1 MPSTTP
7 PAEIATAGDSPLGD
21 PASEAPTAIELAQ
34 PRNLL
39 VLAGQQIMLRVA
51 WIFKT
56 ESVIMPAFLD
66 TIAGAGWIR
75 GCLPVLNRI
84 GQSVPP
90 MLLSDRLRAAP
101 VKSRALLLT
110 SLLMSGP
117 FLLLAGVWFSL
128 DDKRQPWLPWL
139 FLLLYFIFFC
149 FTGLNQLSFGT
160 VQGKLVAVKRRG
172 RLLALSGVIGSFA
185 AIGAV
190 WFLLP
195 RLLERDFAN
204 GFGWIFLITG
214 VGFSIA
220 GAVCLLLREPPD
232 DAAGLHP
239 RPQRPLHGVWLVVRR
254 DRSFRRLA
262 VVAMLFIT
270 AQFLFPHYQKLGYVQ
285 LEAGGFDL
293 MVWVVAQNAGAGVFS
308 LLAGAIADRFGNRL
322 AIRMLVFVSA
332 LTPLLALAVSHAPQA
347 VGRSTFWL
355 TFFLLGLIPVTLKA
369 LVNYA
374 LEIAPHDDHPR
385 YVSTLSLC
393 LAVPFVFSPLAGLA
407 VDLAGFTPVL
417 LTVATLV
424 AAGGLLTFRMS
435 EPRHGS
441 DAGEPTGVSRG

>member
-1 MPSTTP
+1 MPTSAP
-7 PAEIATAGDSPLGD
+7 LSAAATAGEPSPD
-21 PASEAPTAIELAQ
+21 EPTPIELSQ

-39 VLAGQQIMLRVA
+39 VLAAQQIVLRVA

-90 MLLSDRLRAAP
+90 MLMAERLRAAP

-117 FLLLAGVWFSL
+117 FLLLAGVWFAL
-128 DDKRQPWLPWL
+128 DEKKQPWLPWL
-139 FLLLYFIFFC
+139 FLLLYFVFFC

-160 VQGKLVAVKRRG
+160 VQGKLIAPERRG
-172 RLLALSGVIGSFA
+172 RLLAIAGVVGSLA
-185 AIGAV
+185 AIGSV
-190 WFLLP
+190 WYVMP
-195 RLLERDFAN
+195 RLLDERFPA

-214 VGFSIA
+214 SGFSIA
-220 GAVCLLLREPPD
+220 GTVCLLLREPPD
-232 DAAGLHP
+232 SVDGAAV
-239 RPQRPLHGVWLVVRR
+239 RPQRLLYGVWLVVRR
-254 DRSFRRLA
+254 DRAFRRLA
-262 VVAMLFIT
+262 IVAMLFIT
-270 AQFLFPHYQKLGYVQ
+270 AQLLFPHYQKLGRVR

-293 MVWVVAQNAGAGVFS
+293 MVWVVAQNAGAGIFS
-308 LLAGAIADRFGNRL
+308 LLAGAVADRFGNRL
-322 AIRMLVFVSA
+322 AIRLLVFISA
-332 LTPLLALAVSHAPQA
+332 LTPLLALAVSRAPDA
-347 VGRSTFWL
+347 VGRATFWL

-393 LAVPFVFSPLAGLA
+393 LAVPFAFSPLAGLA
-407 VDLAGFTPVL
+407 VDLVGFPPVL
-417 LTVATLV
+417 LAV
-424 AAGGLLTFRMS
+424 AALIATGGLLTFRMS
-435 EPRHGS
+435 EPR
-441 DAGEPTGVSRG
+441 GEG